1 MWHAPLK
8 WATYRRPR
16 ATTRPTKRAIAARA
30 TARAITRA
38 RVTNWAWVRCRGLDP
53 PLPLALRSA
62 APHHLKRMKI
72 IIQHVDSICACVGM
86 HGMSTCTCARRC
98 CGRAPELCLLKEPSI
113 GERGLALV
121 YRPVS
126 SQGWSRKA
134 LALGRPLGSLLVNWA
149 MSSFAGALNF
159 AGLSARRGGRRALPR
174 ATRTAA
180 WWVLESGLQIGA
192 RARAWVGA
200 GVQGQ
205 G

>member
-1 MWHAPLK
+1 MQ
-8 WATYRRPR
+8 
-16 ATTRPTKRAIAARA
+16 
-30 TARAITRA
+30 
-38 RVTNWAWVRCRGLDP
+38 
-53 PLPLALRSA
+53 
-62 APHHLKRMKI
+62 I
-72 IIQHVDSICACVGM
+72 IILYIMWTQCACIGSVHMG
-86 HGMSTCTCARRC
+86 CTCC
-98 CGRAPELCLLKEPSI
+98 VQIGDGWAPELCLLKEPSI
-113 GERGLALV
+113 GERGLPLV
-121 YRPVS
+121 CNPVS

-134 LALGRPLGSLLVNWA
+134 LALGRPLGSLLVSWA